1 MATVNISLDC
11 KKLIK
16 WLTITLIATLFVF
29 ASFGTK
35 IGNVYQNC
43 HSIAWEIIQGAL
55 FSLRDA
61 GWLYVLMMLASPVAM
76 HFTKGMSGKQ
86 VWLIRVIAT
95 FLGFLGALLLA
106 FVWTKNDANVALKGD
121 MIGTWIYMITSAALC
136 GIIVYDGKDYFMK
149 K

>member
-1 MATVNISLDC
+1 MGTVNISLDF

-29 ASFGTK
+29 ACFGVKVGDNYT
-35 IGNVYQNC
+35 NC
-43 HSIAWEIIQGAL
+43 VSVAWTIIQGGL
-55 FSLRDA
+55 FSLRNA
-61 GWLYVLMMLASPVAM
+61 GWLYVIMMLAAPVAM

-106 FVWTKNDANVALKGD
+106 VVWTKDTEALKGD
-121 MIGTWIYMITSAALC
+121 MIGTWIYMIVSAALC
-136 GIIVYDGKDYFMK
+136 GIIVYDGKDYFLK